1 MGRVESVLKSLGL
14 DLPQA
19 KPPVAN
25 YLGTKQSGHQLFVAA
40 RVSQQQGVVGDSIS
54 LEQAQLAARDTL
66 LQLLAIIKADISDLD
81 KICSVVKLQGFVRS
95 APDFVA
101 QPQVIDGASDL
112 LIALYGEAGR
122 HARTATGTSQLPYGA
137 AIQLDMV
144 VELR

>member
-137 AIQLDMV
+137 AVQLDMV